1 MTDRVTL
8 SVPETAAAL
17 GVSDDL
23 VYELIARGELPSIV
37 LGRRKVVPRRAIDM
51 VIDRALADFDPD
63 ALLTSLAAAAGS
75 DDGGLGRSTSPS
87 EPTGTANATV
97 HEGTARSRGAE
108 PSAAAVP

>member
-1 MTDRVTL
+1 MIDRVTL

-37 LGRRKVVPRRAIDM
+37 LGRRKLVPRRAIDM

-63 ALLTSLAAAAGS
+63 ALLTSLAAAA
-75 DDGGLGRSTSPS
+75 
-87 EPTGTANATV
+87 EEA
-97 HEGTARSRGAE
+97 
-108 PSAAAVP
+108 SA